1 MQTVTLSLRLPKSQ
15 AGRLAKLAAETGMER
30 PAFLKQA
37 LKRGAED
44 LLFERACQAYRRG
57 EATLSRAA
65 ELAGLSLRDMIARLP
80 AAGLEL
86 NYGVADFEKDVQA

>member
-1 MQTVTLSLRLPKSQ
+1 MQTVTISLRLPKAE
-15 AGRLAKLAAETGMER
+15 AGRLARLASETGMER

-37 LKRGAED
+37 LKRGTED

-65 ELAGLSLRDMIARLP
+65 ELAGLSLRDMISRLS

-86 NYGVADFEKDVQA
+86 NYGVADLEKDLQS